1 MIESIKNLARALP
14 LSVLIIFSSCQ
25 SIDLY
30 EKTVDI
36 PGHSW
41 KSSFNPSFSFTIK
54 DTSAAYQIYLT
65 LRHDDKYSY
74 NNIYVNVNTL
84 QPGDDSTYTIRQDLR
99 LANDEKG
106 WSYTGIGM
114 DDIWDHSLALTPT
127 NRLFHFR
134 KSGTYTF
141 TIEQLLRQDPLEH
154 VYNVGLRL
162 IKK

>member
-1 MIESIKNLARALP
+1 MIKLVKNLAWSFVAA
-14 LSVLIIFSSCQ
+14 LIIFTGCQ
-25 SIDLY
+25 TIDLF

-41 KSSFNPSFSFTIK
+41 KSSFKPSFIFSIK
-54 DTSAAYQIYLT
+54 DTVAPYQIYLT

-84 QPGDDSTYTIRQDLR
+84 QPGEDSVFSIRQDLQ

-106 WSYTGIGM
+106 WSFSGIGM

-127 NRLFHFR
+127 NRYFYFR
-134 KSGTYTF
+134 KPGTYTF
-141 TIEQLLRQDPLEH
+141 TIEQIMRQDPLEH